1 MDGVT
6 FTRDVSLRSVSIGS
20 INRVEINFS
29 FLRYWRIDCKRFP
42 LDLFEFIATVILIL
56 IIIMILIIIGI
67 LMRNSERKVILK
79 VATKMWKRRKRN
91 K

>member
-42 LDLFEFIATVILIL
+42 LDLFEFIATVNINNNNDINNN
-56 IIIMILIIIGI
+56 
-67 LMRNSERKVILK
+67 RNINEE
-79 VATKMWKRRKRN
+79 
-91 K
+91 